1 MDLLQ
6 SVVYVFAFSYSQ
18 HFFQDQVA
26 GRGLGSSPSYASTSD
41 EAFGWS
47 QSDFLLEFI
56 TSVVERVII
65 IKHRGLSARRCPMPS
80 SPSSSNS
87 FCLLLLGSA
96 PGVVPC
102 PNWQHRPA
110 IPCGGVFSLVCAP
123 WSFSAPGVVPCPN
136 RQPFP
141 GGPSLLF
148 VLLDLSVVVHD
159 QRPIPVSCLS
169 VSDIFLGSVRHFIC
183 PFYSPYLLVAC
194 HLESHYSLFN
204 SLHHYPGLTSV

>member
-110 IPCGGVFSLVCAP
+110 IPCGGSFSLVCAP

-141 GGPSLLF
+141 GGSFSLVCAPWSFCGCAWPKTNPSFLPISFRYFPWICSSLYLSILF
-148 VLLDLSVVVHD
+148 
-159 QRPIPVSCLS
+159 S
-169 VSDIFLGSVRHFIC
+169 VSSCSMSSRKPLFI
-183 PFYSPYLLVAC
+183 VQ
-194 HLESHYSLFN
+194 
-204 SLHHYPGLTSV
+204 